1 MSFKL
6 LRPSWTLVRSLAS
19 SATPK
24 KTDIFIVGGG
34 PAGLTLAAAIRT
46 SPYLSGLNTTLV
58 DAGDLKG
65 KTAQFFH
72 NPPEDFSNR
81 VISLT
86 SQSKKFLEQR
96 VGVQLMSDRLQAFD
110 GLYVS
115 DGCTD
120 AQLELEKDS
129 MGFMIEIF
137 NIQSSLL
144 HRLSGLQS
152 PTLNLIDQTKVLSIE
167 YKNPEDPQ
175 SWLKVSLSNGEVF
188 ETRLLVGCDGF
199 NSPVRKFSN
208 IESRGWFYNRFGV
221 VANMKLDF
229 PPFKVR
235 GWQRFL
241 PTGPIA
247 HLPMPGDRATLV
259 WSTTEPLSRLLLS
272 IEPQQ
277 LALLVNAAFVL
288 DDVDMQ
294 YYYKQLEQGSITTQE
309 LQEDIAHRT
318 EVKYGKLEDETLID
332 EIYPPI
338 VSEIDG
344 SSRARFPL
352 KLSHADSYVAERIA
366 LVGDAAHTTH
376 PLAGQG
382 LNMGQGDVE
391 SLVKVLEVASQRGLD
406 LGSLLALEPYWAE
419 RYPYNNMLLGVVDK
433 LHKLYSLDF
442 GPIVAARSMGLKL
455 LQKLEPVKHFMI
467 SSVSGKAR

>member
-1 MSFKL
+1 MRSARLFKSRWIL
-6 LRPSWTLVRSLAS
+6 SRALAS
-19 SATPK
+19 SVLPK

-46 SPYLSGLNTTLV
+46 SPHLSGLNTTLV
-58 DAGDLKG
+58 DAGDLK
-65 KTAQFFH
+65 KTAQFYK
-72 NPPEDFSNR
+72 NPPEGYSNR

-86 SQSKKFLEQR
+86 TQSKKFLEQR
-96 VGVQLMSDRLQAFD
+96 VGVQLLQDRLQAFD

-120 AQLELEKDS
+120 AQLELEKNS
-129 MGFMIEIF
+129 MGFMIEIL

-144 HRLSGLQS
+144 DRLSKLQA
-152 PTLNLIDQTKVLSIE
+152 PTLNLIDQTKVLNIE
-167 YKNPEDPQ
+167 YVDPADPQ

-199 NSPVRKFSN
+199 NSPVRKFSK

-221 VANMKLDF
+221 VANLKLDF

-247 HLPMPGDRATLV
+247 HLPMPDDHATLV

-277 LALLVNAAFVL
+277 LTLLINAAFVL

-294 YYYKQLEQGSITTQE
+294 YYYKQLEQGTITTEE

-318 EVKYGKLEDETLID
+318 ESKYAKLEDDSLID

-338 VSEIDG
+338 VSEVEG

-352 KLSHADSYVAERIA
+352 KLSHADSYITDRIA

-382 LNMGQGDVE
+382 LNLGQGDVE
-391 SLVKVLEVASQRGLD
+391 SLVKALETASQRGLD
-406 LGSLLALEPYWAE
+406 LGSVLALEPYWAE

-433 LHKLYSLDF
+433 LHKIYSTDF
-442 GPIVAARSMGLKL
+442 GPIVAARSMGLKV
-455 LQKLEPVKHFMI
+455 LQRLQPIKNFMI
-467 SSVSGKAR
+467 QSVSGKVK